1 MNKLMIKED
10 FFFLFIYSGSSVQLG
25 LPGSSNLS
33 LSAYAMR
40 LIQLRLAALE
50 KKSGMVYFWL
60 VLSLLPSHSGCDPY
74 NQDSLNISDDE
85 SKSFVQYV

>member
-10 FFFLFIYSGSSVQLG
+10 FFFFIYSGSSVQLG

-33 LSAYAMR
+33 LSTYATR

-60 VLSLLPSHSGCDPY
+60 VLSFLPSHSACDPY
-74 NQDSLNISDDE
+74 NQDSLNILDDE
-85 SKSFVQYV
+85 SKSFVQYE

>member
-10 FFFLFIYSGSSVQLG
+10 FFFIYLFWKLCPAWPPRFEQSFTVNICHEIDSIKISGT
-25 LPGSSNLS
+25 
-33 LSAYAMR
+33 R
-40 LIQLRLAALE
+40 E
-50 KKSGMVYFWL
+50 KSGMVYFWL

>member
-1 MNKLMIKED
+1 
-10 FFFLFIYSGSSVQLG
+10 
-25 LPGSSNLS
+25 
-33 LSAYAMR
+33 MR